1 MLPPALAVMVA
12 RKSAALRPMGP
23 RSWWSV
29 VGEHLAMGFGARV
42 GRTGFMGRH
51 WSITHAVLDL
61 DTLTVEEVE
70 VLREELVRRFVRPP

>member
-1 MLPPALAVMVA
+1 MLPPGARGDGGPERRSTSTDGTAVA
-12 RKSAALRPMGP
+12 
-23 RSWWSV
+23 V

-51 WSITHAVLDL
+51 WPITHAVLDL
-61 DTLTVEEVE
+61 DTLAVEEVE